1 MKGRRYDVPAKTRYS
16 AAKKKQKIDVAGD
29 SWKAPAMWSDKRSDI
44 CNAAIRSVDKIAR
57 DLEMKWGI
65 GKLEELA
72 PPKLA
77 VAFEQARQNFSDA
90 ANGDD
95 HNYLVQKADNLIQ
108 GWKAVEAYAIKNGRT
123 PADEEVWYAIA
134 PPDAGEYN
142 FAIVKNGADAASV
155 DREKY
160 SKVYTLDEIC
170 RIIQKFETDMIA
182 KTKKLFPNA
191 TITKISTSNNKD
203 ISNDEIPF

>member
-1 MKGRRYDVPAKTRYS
+1 MASSRYS

-77 VAFEQARQNFSDA
+77 VAFEQARQKCSCCGILARTTSPMDL
-90 ANGDD
+90 DD
-95 HNYLVQKADNLIQ
+95 GLLTGCRGLV
-108 GWKAVEAYAIKNGRT
+108 
-123 PADEEVWYAIA
+123 
-134 PPDAGEYN
+134 
-142 FAIVKNGADAASV
+142 AS
-155 DREKY
+155 
-160 SKVYTLDEIC
+160 S
-170 RIIQKFETDMIA
+170 
-182 KTKKLFPNA
+182 
-191 TITKISTSNNKD
+191 
-203 ISNDEIPF
+203 

>member
-1 MKGRRYDVPAKTRYS
+1 MTTKTRYS
-16 AAKKKQKIDVAGD
+16 EPKKRRKKVVADD
-29 SWKAPAMWSDKRSDI
+29 SWKAPAMFSDKRSDI
-44 CNAAIRSVDKIAR
+44 CYAAIRSVDKVAR

-90 ANGDD
+90 ALGDD

-134 PPDAGEYN
+134 PPDAGGDK
-142 FAIVKNGADAASV
+142 FAIVKHAADTAAV
-155 DREKY
+155 DRTDYPRVY
-160 SKVYTLDEIC
+160 SLDEIA
-170 RIIQKFETDMIA
+170 RIIKAVETDMIA
-182 KTKKLFPNA
+182 KTKEIFPDA
-191 TITKISTSNNKD
+191 KITKITPTTGKVTLD
-203 ISNDEIPF
+203 DEIPF